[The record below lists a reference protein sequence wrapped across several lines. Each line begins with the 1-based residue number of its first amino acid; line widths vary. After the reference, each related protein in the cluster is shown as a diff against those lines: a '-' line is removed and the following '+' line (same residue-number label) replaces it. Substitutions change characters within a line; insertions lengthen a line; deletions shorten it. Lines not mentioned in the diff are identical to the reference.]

1 MTLQCKPGRRLII
14 KTANNIQPCTM
25 GGFVAFNGKYWG
37 VTAGHALDP
46 FSDGQEVSYFPDSM
60 LGVVGNYAAPS
71 IETDVSD
78 LAKIA
83 VDPAQVSF
91 APVGYPLP
99 PKLFDEAQL
108 STLIGKSV
116 LFLGGQIGKT
126 TGRVQAVGQAGH
138 FTRALVVN
146 LDCPTTVP
154 GDSGGPL
161 YLEDGIDLLW
171 LGTLAESRPLPSSTV
186 CECRFVHPAA
196 ALSEMGIL

>member
-1 MTLQCKPGRRLII
+1 VTLQCKPGRRMIV
-14 KTANNIQPCTM
+14 KTAQKVQPCTI
-25 GGFVAFNGKYWG
+25 GGFVAFNGKFWG

-46 FSDGQEVSYFPDSM
+46 FSDGQEVSYFPDSILAP
-60 LGVVGNYAAPS
+60 LGHYAAPNVQ
-71 IETDVSD
+71 DRVAD

-83 VDPAQVSF
+83 VDPARISF
-91 APVGYPLP
+91 APLGYPLP
-99 PKLFDEAQL
+99 PQLFHEAQL
-108 STLIGKSV
+108 DSLVGKSV
-116 LFLGGQIGKT
+116 IFLGGQIGKT
-126 TGRVQAVGQAGH
+126 TGRVQAVGAAGH

-161 YLEDGIDLLW
+161 YLEDGVNLHW
-171 LGTLAESRPLPSSTV
+171 LGTLSESRPLLGSAL